1 MEAYRRGMGGHVI
14 MDELNTTAGRLK
26 AYPYLAGIIVPL
38 LVFGVIAVIALAS
51 FGMSALTWHVS

>member
-1 MEAYRRGMGGHVI
+1 MGGHVI

-51 FGMSALTWHVS
+51 FGMSALMTWHVS